1 MVPPLLTPHGL
12 SFDDIQDMGLPE
24 IMPGETQM
32 LTFPVYILH
41 PGRYQLE
48 YKVSAKRHLPKGMP
62 GYIIEDLAQEIL
74 VIDGAGKSKTPD
86 KAEPAAESASATTST
101 RSPKYG
107 DDSNSVVDAQA
118 ALVMQKGLL
127 DDIIDG
133 IQLGVVTIAIISF
146 LFIAIFAGSLPTVF
160 PLTQPI
166 YDFVYSIPDLV
177 YSIPEL
183 VNSIPEYAVMIKEG
197 FPTTLDEAL
206 LLASATSAWFAEL
219 LHTLPYKESILVL
232 SWATYLWETHLDIR
246 QRDRLHEVRRPQAIS
261 SFVSRQA
268 YLEANAYG
276 LDQSSLMLIQ
286 KLFDQVTSTII
297 IAYDLI
303 PMLWAVVGVQMDT
316 YLGFGAEY
324 EITQSLLFVM
334 AACLVSSVISLP
346 FSLYSTFVVEKRH
359 GFNKQT
365 IGIFVSDMLKSYA
378 LGALFGGPLVAAFL
392 WIVTKTGS
400 QFYLYAWALMAGAQV
415 LFILIFP
422 TFIQPLFNKFDPLPE
437 GDLRTSIEALAS
449 RLNFPLKKLY
459 VVDGSKRSGHSNAY
473 VTGFSNS
480 KKIVVYDTLIEQ
492 CATDEIVAIIGH
504 ELGHWKKNHLL
515 RMLVAAQAQI
525 FLLFFAF
532 GAFVG
537 EESMYASFGMDTM
550 PTIIGFIFFQ
560 YLYEPLSNIL
570 QFGINLLSRL
580 HEFDADAFSK
590 KLGFGGALASGLIKI
605 HVENK
610 SNLNPDPLYSAYHYS
625 HPPLV
630 ERLNAIWDPNVAPK
644 TE

>member
-1 MVPPLLTPHGL
+1 MSRSETP
-12 SFDDIQDMGLPE
+12 E
-24 IMPGETQM
+24 
-32 LTFPVYILH
+32 
-41 PGRYQLE
+41 
-48 YKVSAKRHLPKGMP
+48 
-62 GYIIEDLAQEIL
+62 
-74 VIDGAGKSKTPD
+74 KT
-86 KAEPAAESASATTST
+86 ELAAEASTSTST

-107 DDSNSVVDAQA
+107 DDPDSALDAQA

-133 IQLGVVTIAIISF
+133 IQLGVVTIVIISL

-160 PLTQPI
+160 PVTQPI
-166 YDFVYSIPDLV
+166 YDFVF
-177 YSIPEL
+177 SIPEF
-183 VNSIPEYAVMIKEG
+183 VASIPEYAAMVKDG
-197 FPTTLDEAL
+197 FPTSLDEVM
-206 LLASATSAWFAEL
+206 LLASAFPGWLAEL
-219 LHTLPYKESILVL
+219 LHTLPYKEFVLAL
-232 SWATYLWETHLDIR
+232 SWANYLWETHLDIR

-261 SFVSRQA
+261 SFISRQA
-268 YLEANAYG
+268 YIEANAYG
-276 LDQSSLMLIQ
+276 LDQSSLALIQ
-286 KLFDQVTSTII
+286 KLFDQLTNTAII
-297 IAYDLI
+297 VYDMV
-303 PMLWAVVGVQMDT
+303 PMLWAIVGAGMEA

-324 EITQSLLFVM
+324 EITQSLLFLM
-334 AACLVSSVISLP
+334 AASLVSSVISLP
-346 FSLYSTFVVEKRH
+346 FTLYSTFVVEKRH

-365 IGIFVSDMLKSYA
+365 IGIFFSDMVKSYA
-378 LGALFGGPLVAAFL
+378 LATFLGGPLIAAFL

-400 QFYLYAWALMAGAQV
+400 QFYLYVWALMSGAQI
-415 LFILIFP
+415 LFILIYP

-437 GDLRTSIEALAS
+437 GELRTSIEALAL

-515 RMLVAAQAQI
+515 RMMVAAQVQI
-525 FLLFFAF
+525 FMLFFAF
-532 GAFVG
+532 GSFVG
-537 EESMYASFGMDTM
+537 EEAMYASFGMDTM

-560 YLYEPLSNIL
+560 YLYDPLSNVL
-570 QFGINLLSRL
+570 RFGINLLSRL

-610 SNLNPDPLYSAYHYS
+610 SNLNPDPLYSTYHYS